1 MAPIFPVS
9 ILNQRIIKGTSALEW
24 KSEVNHSNF
33 LFDMN
38 ISSTRAV
45 FFSTLLNTTDDM
57 EFPITGAAP
66 CVGWKPICR
75 KSHPQ
80 RELKFPSLCLAYLAP
95 LSSLE
100 PQLIIFV
107 LFYLKLLSTPSCTSL
122 Q

>member
-45 FFSTLLNTTDDM
+45 FFSTLLNTTA
-57 EFPITGAAP
+57 T
-66 CVGWKPICR
+66 
-75 KSHPQ
+75 
-80 RELKFPSLCLAYLAP
+80 L
-95 LSSLE
+95 
-100 PQLIIFV
+100 
-107 LFYLKLLSTPSCTSL
+107 LKLRSKITALEQGSANYS
-122 Q
+122 